1 MQIGFSV
8 STQVNP
14 FYKAMADGVR
24 DQAKAEG
31 MEVTVLNAEDKLEK
45 QIADVEDLIQKQ
57 IDVLLINATHDGA
70 AAVLNKAA
78 DAGIPVVTLQR
89 AVPGAKVASHIG
101 TDNVVIGREGA
112 EWIAKKLNG
121 KGNVV
126 VMEGIPGAASSEDRK
141 KGSAEVWP
149 KHPGIK
155 IVAQQSGKYD
165 RAVALGVMENI
176 SRPSPRSTRCS
187 ASTTR
192 WPGVLAAVKAA
203 KRTGIMITGMD
214 ANKDAREA
222 VEKGELAMTIALPPY
237 DIGKRGCSTPSGS
250 RPGAAGARPL
260 CDAGELHHQVAHA
273 GFHRIDPVPSGDRV
287 GSSTPPGKAPPPI
300 GTSLRRTHAT
310 HRVHRTRPDGTA
322 HGPASPGGRA
332 RLTVWNRTEEKAK
345 ACWRRAQFGAPPPG
359 AWPRPRMS

>member
-1 MQIGFSV
+1 MSIRRWRTAGIAIFAVGLLAVWASGSQAAMKIGFSV

-24 DQAKAEG
+24 DQAKADG

-45 QIADVEDLIQKQ
+45 QIADVEDLIQKK
-57 IDVLLINATHDGA
+57 IDVLIINATHDGA

-78 DAGIPVVTLQR
+78 DAGIPVITLQR
-89 AVPGAKVASHIG
+89 GVPGAKVVSHIG

-112 EWIAKKLNG
+112 EWIGKKLNG

-149 KHPGIK
+149 KYPGIK

-176 SRPSPRSTRCS
+176 LQAQPQIDAVFCFNDEM
-187 ASTTR
+187 AM
-192 WPGVLAAVKAA
+192 GALAAVKAA
-203 KRTGIMITGMD
+203 KRTGILITGMD

-222 VEKGELAMTIALPPY
+222 VAKGELAMTIALPPY
-237 DIGKRGCSTPSGS
+237 DIGKTGV
-250 RPGAAGARPL
+250 
-260 CDAGELHHQVAHA
+260 LHAKWLQSKEK
-273 GFHRIDPVPSGDRV
+273 PVP
-287 GSSTPPGKAPPPI
+287 
-300 GTSLRRTHAT
+300 
-310 HRVHRTRPDGTA
+310 
-322 HGPASPGGRA
+322 A
-332 RLTVWNRTEEKAK
+332 RFVMPVSFITK
-345 ACWRRAQFGAPPPG
+345 
-359 AWPRPRMS
+359 